1 MRNITEDI
9 HRRKIEE
16 IASDYSK
23 HGYKV
28 LVEPKDQELPS
39 FLGGFRPDLIAIGP
53 NDSVVVE
60 VKIGTETAASE
71 RFRELVETIQQQPGW
86 RFSLVVVDPRT
97 DEVTPSI
104 QTLLDM
110 PQIVER
116 LRGAEELFRQG
127 SKDAAFI
134 VLWLSMEAILRHIAI
149 KENLPLERVPS
160 SALFKEL
167 YSLGLISI
175 QALNICLRALTV
187 RNAIVHG
194 FESPGLDD
202 VFHSLLA
209 VVPELLEE
217 FNRQKE

>member
-1 MRNITEDI
+1 MTSTTLDI
-9 HRRKIEE
+9 YRRKIDE
-16 IASDYSK
+16 IASDYTK

-39 FLGGFRPDLIAIGP
+39 FLGGFHPDLVAIGP
-53 NDSVVVE
+53 QDSVVVE

-97 DEVTPSI
+97 DEVAPSI
-104 QTLLDM
+104 QPLLDI
-110 PQIVER
+110 PHITGR
-116 LRGAEELFRQG
+116 LREAEELYGQDM
-127 SKDAAFI
+127 KDAAFI
-134 VLWLSMEAILRHIAI
+134 VLWLSIEAILRHLAI

-167 YSLGLISI
+167 YSMGLISN
-175 QALNICLRALTV
+175 QTLNICLRALTV

-202 VFHSLLA
+202 VFKSLLTI
-209 VVPELLEE
+209 VPELLEE
-217 FNRQKE
+217 LNQQQE

>member
-1 MRNITEDI
+1 MSNPTEDI
-9 HRRKIEE
+9 HRRKIAE

-28 LVEPKDQELPS
+28 LVEPKEQELPN
-39 FLGGFRPDLIAIGP
+39 FLGGFRPDLVAIGP
-53 NDSVVVE
+53 QYSVVVE

-71 RFRELVETIQQQPGW
+71 RFQELVQTIQQQPGW

-104 QTLLDM
+104 QPLRDLGDIT
-110 PQIVER
+110 ER
-116 LRGAEELFRQG
+116 LNEAEDLFREG

-134 VLWLSMEAILRHIAI
+134 VLVSSTEAILRHIAI

-167 YSLGLISI
+167 YSLGLLSI
-175 QALNICLRALTV
+175 NALNICLRALTV

-202 VFHSLLA
+202 IFHSLLA
-209 VVPELLEE
+209 VIPELLEE
-217 FNRQKE
+217 LNRPKE